1 MKKKY
6 HDLIL
11 RALTHKQGFLKR
23 YYSLH
28 HPIGVM
34 ESHSQL
40 FPPRKVRMNYE
51 EGESYGVKT
60 RDASGRK
67 DRELWSSVES
77 KCPSL
82 GTGLCIV
89 INTSPMTQ
97 AVRNTS
103 GTHIKPPT
111 IVVIHVQVDTQN
123 QSQRTIKNTFIGK
136 YYLQPSLINSSVDHQ
151 NSSKNVISFCCL
163 FFSF

>member
-1 MKKKY
+1 MKKY
-6 HDLIL
+6 YDLIL

-28 HPIGVM
+28 GPVGVM

-40 FPPRKVRMNYE
+40 FQPGKVRMNN

-60 RDASGRK
+60 CDASGRK
-67 DRELWSSVES
+67 DRELWSSTES

-89 INTSPMTQ
+89 VNTSP
-97 AVRNTS
+97 VNRLS
-103 GTHIKPPT
+103 GT
-111 IVVIHVQVDTQN
+111 
-123 QSQRTIKNTFIGK
+123 
-136 YYLQPSLINSSVDHQ
+136 LQAAI
-151 NSSKNVISFCCL
+151 
-163 FFSF
+163 